1 MLSLV
6 RPRWFV
12 PVHGERRHL
21 AHHAKLATEVGVPA
35 DHVIVCEDGD
45 QVEVGEKVEVIGRVP
60 AGMTFVDGLGIG
72 DVGQAVLRDRRR
84 LSADGVV
91 VVVLAI
97 DAHRGDVV
105 AGPDL
110 VNRGFV
116 FDEAA
121 GDILEQ
127 GRDRVMIALSESAT
141 GDVVDR
147 TVLEQTV
154 RRTLGRYFYEVT
166 QRKPVILP
174 VIMEV

>member
-1 MLSLV
+1 
-6 RPRWFV
+6 
-12 PVHGERRHL
+12 
-21 AHHAKLATEVGVPA
+21 
-35 DHVIVCEDGD
+35 
-45 QVEVGEKVEVIGRVP
+45 
-60 AGMTFVDGLGIG
+60 
-72 DVGQAVLRDRRR
+72 
-84 LSADGVV
+84 
-91 VVVLAI
+91 
-97 DAHRGDVV
+97 
-105 AGPDL
+105 
-110 VNRGFV
+110 V